1 MPKEEINYS
10 NTIIYKIFCKDLNI
24 KDIYVGHTTNFIKR
38 KYKHKKSCNDNNNKL
53 KIYEIINKNGGWNNW
68 EIVEIAKYNCKDHC
82 EARIKEQEHYQ
93 LLNAI
98 KITDFKEHNL
108 HEKQIS
114 TISTKKVYKKSQ
126 KYFCEKC
133 NYTTSYN
140 YQYDKHL
147 LTHKHKNNE
156 KSTIFQHLST
166 NKNIKSD
173 TTYNCE
179 CGKKYKERTGLWRHK
194 KKCSLTN
201 AENTNDNLQ
210 ITDEHLIKLLINQC
224 KELRNENKELIEII
238 KQNSNN
244 IVYFNNNNSNNKTF
258 NLNLFLNETCKNAM
272 NLTEFVDSLKIQL
285 SDLENVG
292 KLGYV
297 EGISNIIIKNLK
309 ELDVTQR
316 PVHCTD
322 KKREILYIKNEN
334 KWEKDDEQKKN
345 LRNAIKKI
353 ASKNQR
359 VLPQFKEKYPDCN
372 TSVSMFSDQYNK
384 IIIETMGGFG
394 DNDLEKENKIIRKI
408 VKEVIIDKND

>member
-10 NTIIYKIFCKDLNI
+10 NTIIYKIFCKDFNI
-24 KDIYVGHTTNFIKR
+24 KYIYVGHTTNFIKR
-38 KYKHKKSCNDNNNKL
+38 KYKHKKTCNDNNNKL
-53 KIYEIINKNGGWNNW
+53 KIYEIINQNGGWDNW
-68 EIVEIAKYNCKDHC
+68 EMIEIAKYNCKDHA
-82 EARIKEQEHYQ
+82 EARLKEQEHYQ
-93 LLNAI
+93 MLNP
-98 KITDFKEHNL
+98 ITLTDSKDYNL
-108 HEKQIS
+108 HEKNLS
-114 TISTKKVYKKSQ
+114 TLSTKKVYKKSQ
-126 KYFCEKC
+126 KYFCKFC

-140 YQYDKHL
+140 DMYERHL
-147 LTHKHKNNE
+147 LTPKHKNNE
-156 KSTIFQHLST
+156 KSTNFQQFSTHLNT
-166 NKNIKSD
+166 KSD
-173 TTYNCE
+173 TTYNCD
-179 CGKKYKERTGLWRHK
+179 CGKKYKERTGLWKHK
-194 KKCSLTN
+194 KKCFFKN
-201 AENTNDNLQ
+201 EENNNDNLQ